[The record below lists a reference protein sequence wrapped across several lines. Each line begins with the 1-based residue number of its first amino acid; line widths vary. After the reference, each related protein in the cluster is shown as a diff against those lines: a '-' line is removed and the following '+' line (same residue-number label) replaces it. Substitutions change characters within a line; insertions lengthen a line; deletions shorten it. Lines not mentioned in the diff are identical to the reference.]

1 MADKKKIDPELNR
14 ARVKATMAKRDR
26 INIIL
31 PEGTN
36 DRIDALGFKRSD
48 FAKNANFNG
57 IRQIRKDEKIN
68 TNFLDNY

>member
-1 MADKKKIDPELNR
+1 MEEKKKIDPEVNR

-36 DRIDALGFKRSD
+36 ARIDALGFKRSD
-48 FAKNANFNG
+48 FAKTLILKKIERN
-57 IRQIRKDEKIN
+57 EKMKKK
-68 TNFLDNY
+68 Y